1 MTEPCRACGSPTAAA
16 QTVTVRGQQAPL
28 DRCPACGLFQFAA
41 PDWLAAA
48 YADPIAEI
56 DVGLASRC
64 VELARVTEALV
75 RAERLGDRPHLD
87 FGGGYG
93 LLTRLARDRGI
104 DMHHHDPYAKNLF
117 AQGFEAGLD
126 QAYGV
131 VTLVEVLE
139 HLTDPFEV
147 LQELIQHAEVIVVST
162 VLVAPGTVD
171 LTGWWYLIPDLGQ
184 HITFCTAAS
193 LDALAERLGW
203 HLRTDGVGLHV
214 FSQRP
219 LHRLSR
225 LVLRDARTARLLA
238 RPLRKRDHAGSLAGE
253 DASLL

>member
-1 MTEPCRACGSPTAAA
+1 MSEPCRAC
-16 QTVTVRGQQAPL
+16 TVATVRAHPVVVRGQQAEL

-41 PDWLAAA
+41 PDWLEAA
-48 YADPIAEI
+48 YADPIADI

-64 VELARVTEALV
+64 VELARTTEALV
-75 RAERLGDRPHLD
+75 RAERLGNRTHLD

-93 LLTRLARDRGI
+93 LLTRLARDRGV
-104 DMHHHDPYAKNLF
+104 DMRHHDPYAKNLF
-117 AQGFEAGLD
+117 AQGFEGGLD
-126 QAYGV
+126 TAYGL

-139 HLTDPFEV
+139 HLTDPFAV
-147 LQELIQHAEVIVVST
+147 LQELTRHAEVIVVST

-193 LDALAERLGW
+193 LEALAGRLGW
-203 HLRTDGVGLHV
+203 HVSTDGVGLHV
-214 FSQRP
+214 FSRRP

-225 LVLRDARTARLLA
+225 LVVRDARTARLLA
-238 RPLRKRDHAGSLAGE
+238 RPLRRRDGAHSLAGV
-253 DASLL
+253 DAAL